1 MMYLIDRGFRI
12 KSALNILIN
21 QVKISGMYNECFCL
35 SCKVLVKVN
44 DNVNNNVNENDKVN
58 DNVNDHDNDNENDK
72 DKDKFIY
79 LFGEKHQRDKTNS
92 KEITC
97 NIISITANGSL
108 QS

>member
-1 MMYLIDRGFRI
+1 MIYLNDRVFRT
-12 KSALNILIN
+12 KNALNILIN
-21 QVKISGMYNECFCL
+21 EVKNSGMYKECYCL
-35 SCKVLVKVN
+35 SCKVLVNVN
-44 DNVNNNVNENDKVN
+44 DNV
-58 DNVNDHDNDNENDK
+58 NENDK

-97 NIISITANGSL
+97 SIISITANGSL